1 MDYYI
6 GIDIGTTST
15 KAVAFS
21 LTGEVLAQKSLGY
34 PILHPQQDR
43 SEQQPE
49 EILEAVIYCLQQI
62 IVQLPLLNPVLVSFS
77 SAMHSLIL
85 IDNEDKPLTNS
96 LIWADNRA
104 AEIAGNLKETS
115 YADDFYTSSGVPIHA
130 MSPFCKLCWFKE
142 HDPLLFS
149 SAKKFIGIKE
159 FIFQRLFD
167 TYIVDTAIAS
177 ATGLLNT
184 KLLQW
189 DEHILQ
195 FTGIN
200 KNQLS
205 TIVPTT
211 HIEYLKEKMHNNLGL
226 RLQAFSKTAFV
237 IGSSDGGLANLG
249 TGATS
254 DEILSVTIGTSSAA
268 RVVTQQP
275 ITDAMMRTFCY
286 HLSGNQYIMGGAS
299 NNGAVVLQWIKE
311 NILQNKEP
319 YDKFLSMAEGIDAG
333 CNGLVFLPYILGE
346 RAPLWNSAARGVY
359 FGLHISHTTAHMVRA
374 AMEAVVYNIY
384 AIGKILIEK
393 NNIKIIYA
401 NGGFSDS
408 IFWVQLLSDVF
419 NLPVYVPEMEE
430 SSTLGAVMVGMNA
443 LGIPFNFNFT
453 QGKNYQPNLL
463 NYKIYTLQ
471 AAKMDRIYELV
482 KSEF

>member
-1 MDYYI
+1 
-6 GIDIGTTST
+6 
-15 KAVAFS
+15 
-21 LTGEVLAQKSLGY
+21 
-34 PILHPQQDR
+34 
-43 SEQQPE
+43 
-49 EILEAVIYCLQQI
+49 
-62 IVQLPLLNPVLVSFS
+62 
-77 SAMHSLIL
+77 
-85 IDNEDKPLTNS
+85 
-96 LIWADNRA
+96 
-104 AEIAGNLKETS
+104 
-115 YADDFYTSSGVPIHA
+115 
-130 MSPFCKLCWFKE
+130 
-142 HDPLLFS
+142 
-149 SAKKFIGIKE
+149 
-159 FIFQRLFD
+159 
-167 TYIVDTAIAS
+167 
-177 ATGLLNT
+177 
-184 KLLQW
+184 
-189 DEHILQ
+189 
-195 FTGIN
+195 
-200 KNQLS
+200 
-205 TIVPTT
+205 
-211 HIEYLKEKMHNNLGL
+211 MHNNLSL

-249 TGATS
+249 TGATN
-254 DEILSVTIGTSSAA
+254 DGILSVTIGTSSAA

-359 FGLHISHTTAHMVRA
+359 FGLHISHTTAHLVRA

-384 AIGKILIEK
+384 AIGKILMEK

-408 IFWVQLLSDVF
+408 VFWVQLLSDVF

-463 NYKIYTLQ
+463 NHIIYTIQ